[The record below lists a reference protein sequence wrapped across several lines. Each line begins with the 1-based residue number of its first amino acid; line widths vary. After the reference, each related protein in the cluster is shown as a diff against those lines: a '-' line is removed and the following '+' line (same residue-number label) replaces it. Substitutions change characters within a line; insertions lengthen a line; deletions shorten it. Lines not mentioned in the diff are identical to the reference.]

1 MVHIVPVRACW
12 DQSSSEA
19 RLFVIR
25 AHTVRSAR
33 LGPKWC
39 LNTQGFCGRSGFQDE
54 RRLWLLLNDPIK
66 KKKKIT
72 LLNLLQM
79 QVGVRV
85 TVVEK
90 SFNPSTHQ
98 RMQKSTH
105 TSEPEKES
113 TAH

>member
-1 MVHIVPVRACW
+1 MVHNVPVRACW

-19 RLFVIR
+19 GLFVIR
-25 AHTVRSAR
+25 AHTVRSAC
-33 LGPKWC
+33 LGQKQC

-54 RRLWLLLNDPIK
+54 RRLWLLLNGPIK

-85 TVVEK
+85 EDVNK
-90 SFNPSTHQ
+90 LF
-98 RMQKSTH
+98 
-105 TSEPEKES
+105 
-113 TAH
+113 